1 MPNFKGGKKYKAGK
15 ASSGEA
21 KDMPEIDW
29 SQDQTIGRIVKNLG
43 DRNMMV
49 YCNDGKERVCHIRG
63 GLSKKKCKLEV
74 GDIVLISLRGEQ
86 MGATQGDV
94 KNRGDILTKFERD
107 HHRALKKMDD
117 INPKLFL
124 QVETMD
130 ARQKAAEANE
140 EDDCGFVI
148 EHDSED
154 EDSEEEEGVDKEE
167 AKEARKKKKAEAE
180 KKRAEARD
188 AKQGNKAGDDDDLDI
203 DNI

>member
-15 ASSGEA
+15 ASSGEV

-29 SQDQTIGRIVKNLG
+29 GQDQTIGRIVKNLG

-63 GLSKKKCKLEV
+63 GLSKKKCRLEV
-74 GDIVLISLRGEQ
+74 GDIILISLRGEQ

-107 HHRALKKMDD
+107 HHRALKKMDG
-117 INPKLFL
+117 INAKLFL

-130 ARQKAAEANE
+130 AKQKAAEANE
-140 EDDCGFVI
+140 EDDIGFLI
-148 EHDSED
+148 EHESDEED
-154 EDSEEEEGVDKEE
+154 EDEEGVNKEE
-167 AKEARKKKKAEAE
+167 LKEARKKKKAEAE

-188 AKQGNKAGDDDDLDI
+188 AKQGTKAGNDDDDLDI